1 MAVTDTGGV
10 LTGTTEWAI
19 YAALKQGGTLLS
31 TDGLD
36 DLANKIW
43 MSMSN
48 ADCSKMVS
56 VDLSVWINDSTK
68 LVMIGPAGDLGIN
81 DSAKL
86 VMIGPAGDLDMP
98 AAATAEGVISVSAT
112 SYVTFGLSIELL
124 GVSGERQDVHTYS
137 SALIALNDALDDWG
151 NNLISALEH

>member
-1 MAVTDTGGV
+1 
-10 LTGTTEWAI
+10 
-19 YAALKQGGTLLS
+19 
-31 TDGLD
+31 
-36 DLANKIW
+36 
-43 MSMSN
+43 MSN

>member
-10 LTGTTEWAI
+10 QTGTAEWAI
-19 YAALKQGGTLLS
+19 YAALKHGGTLLS

-36 DLANKIW
+36 DLANEIW
-43 MSMSN
+43 MLLSDTN
-48 ADCSKMVS
+48 CSKTVS

>member
-1 MAVTDTGGV
+1 MAVTNTGGV
-10 LTGTTEWAI
+10 WTGTAEWAI

-43 MSMSN
+43 MSMHDDN
-48 ADCSKMVS
+48 CSKMVS

-68 LVMIGPAGDLGIN
+68 LVMIGP
-81 DSAKL
+81 S
-86 VMIGPAGDLDMP
+86 GDLDMP
-98 AAATAEGVISVSAT
+98 AAATAEGVISISAT

-124 GVSGERQDVHTYS
+124 GVSGKRQAVHTYS
-137 SALIALNDALDDWG
+137 SALIALDDALDDWAH
-151 NNLISALEH
+151 NLITALEH

>member
-10 LTGTTEWAI
+10 QTGTAEWAI

-36 DLANKIW
+36 DLANEIW
-43 MSMSN
+43 MLLSDTN
-48 ADCSKMVS
+48 CSKTVS

-68 LVMIGPAGDLGIN
+68 LVLIGPD
-81 DSAKL
+81 
-86 VMIGPAGDLDMP
+86 GDLDIP
-98 AAATAEGVISVSAT
+98 AAATAEGVISISPA

-124 GVSGERQDVHTYS
+124 GVSGKRRDVHTYS
-137 SALIALNDALDDWG
+137 SALIALNDALEDWA
-151 NNLISALEH
+151 NNLIAALEH

>member
-68 LVMIGPAGDLGIN
+68 LVMIGPAGDL
-81 DSAKL
+81 
-86 VMIGPAGDLDMP
+86 DMP

>member
-1 MAVTDTGGV
+1 MAVTHTGGV
-10 LTGTTEWAI
+10 QTGTSEWAI

-43 MSMSN
+43 GSMSDAN
-48 ADCSKMVS
+48 CSKMVS

-68 LVMIGPAGDLGIN
+68 LVMIGLG
-81 DSAKL
+81 
-86 VMIGPAGDLDMP
+86 GDLDMP
-98 AAATAEGVISVSAT
+98 AVVTAEGVIAISISPT

-124 GVSGERQDVHTYS
+124 AVSGKRRDVHTYS
-137 SALIALNDALDDWG
+137 SALIALNDALEDWA

>member
-10 LTGTTEWAI
+10 RTGTAEWAI

-43 MSMSN
+43 GSMSDAN
-48 ADCSKMVS
+48 CSKMVS
-56 VDLSVWINDSTK
+56 ADLSVWINDSTK
-68 LVMIGPAGDLGIN
+68 LVMIGPAE
-81 DSAKL
+81 
-86 VMIGPAGDLDMP
+86 DLDMP
-98 AAATAEGVISVSAT
+98 AVATAEGVISISPT

-124 GVSGERQDVHTYS
+124 GVSGKRQDVHTYS
-137 SALIALNDALDDWG
+137 SALIALNDALDDWAH
-151 NNLISALEH
+151 NLITALEH

>member
-1 MAVTDTGGV
+1 MGPVMSGSQLVSHEVESPTSGLAQVGV
-10 LTGTTEWAI
+10 VQ
-19 YAALKQGGTLLS
+19 AALKQGGTLLS

-56 VDLSVWINDSTK
+56 VDLSVWINDST
-68 LVMIGPAGDLGIN
+68 
-81 DSAKL
+81 KL

>member
-1 MAVTDTGGV
+1 MAVTHTGGV
-10 LTGTTEWAI
+10 WTGTAEWAI

-43 MSMSN
+43 MSMHDDN
-48 ADCSKMVS
+48 CSKMVS

-68 LVMIGPAGDLGIN
+68 LVMIGP
-81 DSAKL
+81 S
-86 VMIGPAGDLDMP
+86 GDLDMP
-98 AAATAEGVISVSAT
+98 AAATAEGVISISAT

-124 GVSGERQDVHTYS
+124 GVSGKRQAVHTYS
-137 SALIALNDALDDWG
+137 SALIALDGALDDWAH
-151 NNLISALEH
+151 NLITALEH

>member
-10 LTGTTEWAI
+10 LTSTAEWAI

-43 MSMSN
+43 VSMSDAN
-48 ADCSKMVS
+48 CSKMVS
-56 VDLSVWINDSTK
+56 ADLSVWINDSTK
-68 LVMIGPAGDLGIN
+68 LVMIGPAGDL
-81 DSAKL
+81 
-86 VMIGPAGDLDMP
+86 DMP
-98 AAATAEGVISVSAT
+98 AVTTAEGVISISST
-112 SYVTFGLSIELL
+112 SYVTFVLSIELL

-137 SALIALNDALDDWG
+137 SALIALDDALEDWA
-151 NNLISALEH
+151 NNLITALEH

>member
-10 LTGTTEWAI
+10 QTGTAEWAI
-19 YAALKQGGTLLS
+19 YAALKHGGTLLS

-43 MSMSN
+43 MSMSDTN
-48 ADCSKMVS
+48 CSKMVS

-68 LVMIGPAGDLGIN
+68 LVMIGLDGDF
-81 DSAKL
+81 
-86 VMIGPAGDLDMP
+86 DMP
-98 AAATAEGVISVSAT
+98 AEATAEGVISISAT

-124 GVSGERQDVHTYS
+124 GVSGKRRDVHTYS
-137 SALIALNDALDDWG
+137 SALIALNDALEDWAH
-151 NNLISALEH
+151 NLISALEH

>member
-1 MAVTDTGGV
+1 MAVTDTGRV
-10 LTGTTEWAI
+10 LTSIAEWAI

-43 MSMSN
+43 VSMPDAN
-48 ADCSKMVS
+48 CSKMVS
-56 VDLSVWINDSTK
+56 ADLSVWINDST
-68 LVMIGPAGDLGIN
+68 
-81 DSAKL
+81 KL

-112 SYVTFGLSIELL
+112 SYVTFGLAIELL
-124 GVSGERQDVHTYS
+124 GVSGKRQDVHTYS
-137 SALIALNDALDDWG
+137 SALIALNDALDDWAH
-151 NNLISALEH
+151 NLITALEH